1 MRAAINGKTLS
12 VLAGLASLL
21 AATMAAGAAEAQVP
35 RSYVEMSAS
44 QGVPQFKDPK
54 TGQIWTPLNVGQ
66 RSGPPTPEDLA
77 FDPLGQAVYV
87 KGVVTQRPTLALLGA
102 VPITA
107 GPTVPIVE
115 IDNPTLSA
123 IPGRR
128 WQVVMYIQN
137 NSAGTVVPL
146 LNCRFT
152 NSGRLVEETHV
163 LVPAMGAGIRAA
175 MIINGPKTDLFVDK
189 VQCWVKSP

>member
-1 MRAAINGKTLS
+1 MRAAINGKALGF
-12 VLAGLASLL
+12 LAGLASLVV
-21 AATMAAGAAEAQVP
+21 AAMAPRLAEAQVP

-54 TGQIWTPLNVGQ
+54 TGRIWTPLNVGQ

-87 KGVVTQRPTLALLGA
+87 KGVVTQRPMLVPLSS

-123 IPGRR
+123 VPGKR
-128 WQVVMYIQN
+128 WQVVLYIQN
-137 NSAGTVVPL
+137 NSATVQVPL

-163 LVPAMGAGIRAA
+163 LVPAVAAGVRGAMLIY
-175 MIINGPKTDLFVDK
+175 GPKVELFVDR
-189 VQCWVKSP
+189 VQCAVKSP